1 MPLVRRG
8 SGADVVKGV
17 VLFFILLAAVPFVLP
32 IISFVSIAGMRRR
45 LAAVEELLEQQQR
58 ALDELTRHLRQAQ
71 REAAQ
76 VHVKTASPP
85 PAAAKDAVPP
95 ATSVPAGD
103 LRPPQQPPSPP
114 VTSVPAGDLRPPQ
127 QPPSPPVTSVPP
139 ATSVPAATSVPETPR
154 TIHPPSPSPPPPPPR
169 EAFDWERLVGVRM
182 FSAVSGIALVLAAIF
197 FLRYSIDHGWLAP
210 PVRLAIGVLVGIGL
224 LVVCELKAA
233 RNYRVTAN
241 ALDAAA
247 IAILFATFFAA
258 HALWHLIPSAVAFG
272 LLTLVT
278 AVAVLLSI
286 RRDSLFIAVLGLLG
300 GFATPAL
307 LSTGENRPI
316 SLFTY
321 LLLLNIGLAW
331 VASRKRWSVLT
342 ICTLVFTTLYQW
354 GWVVSYLST
363 GQLPLAM
370 GIFAVFA
377 VTGFVSFAFARRGSA
392 SSPLNHTLERTGL
405 AAATMPLVFTIYL
418 AAVPAYGASA
428 GLLFGFML
436 LIDAGLLAVAIAR
449 DDELPHAIGAIAT
462 LAVFAIW
469 LSVSYSS
476 SAWTTAVAS
485 VAASVVLFVVA
496 PMVAERLRHHF
507 TGVGAAAVYAAPTLL
522 FVFTVIARIEPAAAA
537 PWGLFAPLFA
547 LLALLAWRALASG
560 DMALYFI
567 AAFFGVAAE
576 GAWSS
581 THLTIDHLPA
591 ALELYAAFAV
601 FYLGVPLAA
610 RRTGRPLTP
619 AWGGGAVLIASLL
632 MLLYLASGSQSSV
645 ALWGLAVLLALLD
658 AGIFIESAA
667 GALPWLSVAGG
678 SLSWLVLAVWWSN
691 AAGAVGILP
700 SLLVLVL
707 LTIVMLAGH
716 AWAHG
721 QVLRLG
727 SGQAR
732 VPSTFG
738 GIGFRQ
744 GTYLGLLGHA
754 FLFFVAIEPQW
765 SLPPWPLFGA
775 LVVLTLAVSAASLA
789 VEAGG
794 LHAAGVIAASMVV
807 YAWARA
813 ASVAWSGSM
822 LAAGEVV
829 VAYALA
835 WSVYVRRGSADRAAA
850 AAAAVALFIGEFTG
864 IQASGA
870 ASLLP
875 AWLIVLVHVVN
886 LSLILWVAWRERW
899 EWVAPAAVVPAL
911 FAAAA
916 WHTAHPL
923 PADWRAGFAL
933 ALSAYVVFAAYP
945 FILGSRARETRDP
958 HLTAVAG
965 SAFFFF
971 AARTALLQG
980 GLERFVGA
988 VPIGEGFVM
997 ALLLRMLLR
1006 LQPSGARDLGR
1017 LAVVAGA
1024 ALAFATVA
1032 IPLQLHHQWIT
1043 IGWAL
1048 EGAALAWVYRRIP
1061 HRGLLLWG
1069 VALLAVVFVRLA
1081 LNPAVFVYEP
1091 RGARVFNWYL
1101 YTYAIAG
1108 VSMLAASWWLSTTKD
1123 HIVPS
1128 LPRASALLPAGGVI
1142 LLFLLLNIE
1151 IADFFA
1157 TGPAITFRFGVTL
1170 AQDLT
1175 YTIGWLLF
1183 GMALLTAGIYLRRRS
1198 ARVTAVA
1205 LIAVTACKGF
1215 LYDMGS
1221 LGGLYRVASLVGLAV
1236 SLSLVALALQ
1246 KFVLHASKD
1255 PE

>member
-1 MPLVRRG
+1 ML
-8 SGADVVKGV
+8 
-17 VLFFILLAAVPFVLP
+17 LFFILLGAVPFLLP
-32 IISFVSIAGMRRR
+32 IVTFVWLFSVRQR
-45 LAAVEELLEQQQR
+45 LSAAEAMLEQQQR
-58 ALDELTRHLRQAQ
+58 ALDELTKTLRQAR
-71 REAAQ
+71 REATEPRMVTAQ
-76 VHVKTASPP
+76 PP
-85 PAAAKDAVPP
+85 PTAAKDVARPPVPAPPVATVPP
-95 ATSVPAGD
+95 ASVPVAK
-103 LRPPQQPPSPP
+103 PPS
-114 VTSVPAGDLRPPQ
+114 VSAPA
-127 QPPSPPVTSVPP
+127 
-139 ATSVPAATSVPETPR
+139 SVPAAPQAAASEPKPASVPTPASVTR
-154 TIHPPSPSPPPPPPR
+154 IPPPPVPPPHVPTQREVPPPPPR
-169 EAFDWERLVGVRM
+169 EPFDWERLVGVRM

-210 PVRLAIGVLVGIGL
+210 PVRLAIGVLVGISL

-258 HALWHLIPSAVAFG
+258 HALWHLVPSAVAFG
-272 LLTLVT
+272 LMTLVT

-316 SLFTY
+316 PLFIY

-354 GWVVSYLST
+354 GWVVRFLSA

-370 GIFAVFA
+370 GIFTVFA

-392 SSPLNHTLERTGL
+392 SSPLSRTLERTGL
-405 AAATMPLVFTIYL
+405 AAATMPLLFTVYL
-418 AAVPAYGASA
+418 AAVPAYGERA

-436 LIDAGLLAVAIAR
+436 LVDAGLLAVAIAR
-449 DDELPHAIGAIAT
+449 DDELPHAIGAAAT

-469 LSVSYSS
+469 LAMSYAN

-485 VAASVVLFVVA
+485 VSASVVLFVAA
-496 PMVAERLRHHF
+496 PIVAERLRHRF
-507 TGVGAAAVYAAPTLL
+507 TNVGALAVYAAPTLL
-522 FVFTVIARIEPAAAA
+522 FVFTVIARIEPAVAA

-547 LLALLAWRALASG
+547 LLGLLAWRALATG
-560 DMALYFI
+560 NMALYFM
-567 AAFFGVAAE
+567 AAFFGVVAE
-576 GAWSS
+576 GSWSS

-610 RRTGRPLTP
+610 RRMGRALTP
-619 AWGGGAVLIASLL
+619 AWGSGAVLIASLL
-632 MLLYLASGSQSSV
+632 VLLYLATRSQSGV
-645 ALWGLAVLLALLD
+645 ALWGLALLLALLD

-667 GALPWLSVAGG
+667 GALPWLSLVGG
-678 SLSWLVLAVWWSN
+678 SLSWLVLAVWWNN
-691 AAGAVGILP
+691 AAAAVGLLP

-716 AWAHG
+716 AWAHAQTALG
-721 QVLRLG
+721 SG
-727 SGQAR
+727 SGQADTPAVFR
-732 VPSTFG
+732 GV
-738 GIGFRQ
+738 GFRQ

-754 FLFFVAIEPQW
+754 FLFFIAVEPQ
-765 SLPPWPLFGA
+765 SSTPPWPLFGA
-775 LVVLTLAVSAASLA
+775 LMVLTLAVSAASLA
-789 VEAGG
+789 VAAAE
-794 LHAAGVIAASMVV
+794 LHAAGVMAAAVVV

-813 ASVAWSGSM
+813 ASVAWSGTM

-829 VAYALA
+829 VAYALV
-835 WSVYVRRGSADRAAA
+835 WLVHVRRGRTDRAAA
-850 AAAAVALFIGEFTG
+850 AAAAVALFIAEFTG

-870 ASLLP
+870 GGALP
-875 AWLIVLVHVVN
+875 AWLIVSVNIVN

-899 EWVAPAAVVPAL
+899 TWVAPAAVVPAW
-911 FAAAA
+911 FAATA
-916 WHTAHPL
+916 WHGSHPL
-923 PADWRAGFAL
+923 PADWHTGFAL
-933 ALSAYVVFAAYP
+933 ALSAYGVFVAYP
-945 FILGSRARETRDP
+945 FVLGSRARETRDP

-971 AARTALLQG
+971 TARAVLLQG
-980 GLERFVGA
+980 GLDRYVGA

-1006 LQPSGARDLGR
+1006 LEPSGARDLGR
-1017 LAVVAGA
+1017 LAVVTGA

-1101 YTYAIAG
+1101 YTYTIAG
-1108 VSMLAASWWLSTTKD
+1108 LSMLVASWWLASTND
-1123 HIVPS
+1123 RIVPS
-1128 LPRASALLPAGGVI
+1128 LPWVSALLPAGGVI

-1157 TGPAITFRFGVTL
+1157 TGTAITFRFGVTL

-1183 GMALLTAGIYLRRRS
+1183 GMALLTAGIYLRHRGG
-1198 ARVTAVA
+1198 RVTAIA
-1205 LIAVTACKGF
+1205 LIAVTACKAF

-1221 LGGLYRVASLVGLAV
+1221 LGGLYRVGSLVGLAV

-1246 KFVLHASKD
+1246 KFVLHASK
-1255 PE
+1255 ELE

>member
-1 MPLVRRG
+1 
-8 SGADVVKGV
+8 
-17 VLFFILLAAVPFVLP
+17 
-32 IISFVSIAGMRRR
+32 
-45 LAAVEELLEQQQR
+45 
-58 ALDELTRHLRQAQ
+58 
-71 REAAQ
+71 
-76 VHVKTASPP
+76 
-85 PAAAKDAVPP
+85 
-95 ATSVPAGD
+95 
-103 LRPPQQPPSPP
+103 
-114 VTSVPAGDLRPPQ
+114 
-127 QPPSPPVTSVPP
+127 
-139 ATSVPAATSVPETPR
+139 
-154 TIHPPSPSPPPPPPR
+154 
-169 EAFDWERLVGVRM
+169 M

-210 PVRLAIGVLVGIGL
+210 PVRLAIGVLVGIAL

-316 SLFTY
+316 PLFTY

-342 ICTLVFTTLYQW
+342 ICTLGFTTLYQW
-354 GWVVSYLST
+354 GWVIRFLSE

-370 GIFAVFA
+370 GIFTVFA
-377 VTGFVSFAFARRGSA
+377 VTGFISFAFARRGSA
-392 SSPLNHTLERTGL
+392 SSPLNRTLERTGL
-405 AAATMPLVFTIYL
+405 AAATMPLVFAIYL
-418 AAVPAYGASA
+418 AAVPAYGARA

-436 LIDAGLLAVAIAR
+436 LIDVGLLAVAIAR
-449 DDELPHAIGAIAT
+449 DDELPHAIGAMAT

-469 LSVSYSS
+469 LGVSYSS

-485 VAASVVLFVVA
+485 VAASVVLFVAA
-496 PMVAERLRHHF
+496 PMVAEWLGHRF
-507 TGVGAAAVYAAPTLL
+507 SDVGAFAVYAAPTLL
-522 FVFTVIARIEPAAAA
+522 FVFTVIARIEPAVAA

-547 LLALLAWRALASG
+547 LLALLAWRALATG
-560 DMALYFI
+560 DMALYFA
-567 AAFFGVAAE
+567 AAFFGVSAE
-576 GAWSS
+576 GSWSS

-591 ALELYAAFAV
+591 ALQLYAAFAV

-610 RRTGRPLTP
+610 RRTGRPLLP

-632 MLLYLASGSQSSV
+632 MLLYLASGSQSGV

-667 GALPWLSVAGG
+667 GALPWLSAVGG
-678 SLSWLVLAVWWSN
+678 SLSWVVLAVWWSN
-691 AAGAVGILP
+691 AAGAVGLLP

-716 AWAHG
+716 AWAHA
-721 QVLRLG
+721 QTLRPG
-727 SGQAR
+727 SGQEE
-732 VPSTFG
+732 VPTAFG
-738 GIGFRQ
+738 GVSFRQ

-754 FLFFVAIEPQW
+754 FLFFIAVQPQW
-765 SLPPWPLFGA
+765 SVPPWPLFGA

-789 VEAGG
+789 VGARE
-794 LHAAGVIAASMVV
+794 LHAAGVIAAAIVV
-807 YAWARA
+807 YAWARV
-813 ASVAWSGSM
+813 ASHAWSGSM

-829 VAYALA
+829 VAYALV
-835 WSVYVRRGSADRAAA
+835 WSVYIRRAHTDRAAA
-850 AAAAVALFIGEFTG
+850 AAAAVVLFIAEFTG

-870 ASLLP
+870 ASALP
-875 AWLIVLVHVVN
+875 TWLIVAVNVVN
-886 LSLILWVAWRERW
+886 LSLILWLAWRERW

-911 FAAAA
+911 FVAAA
-916 WHTAHPL
+916 WHTSHPL
-923 PADWRAGFAL
+923 PADWRTSFAL
-933 ALSAYVVFAAYP
+933 ALSTYAVFAAYP

-965 SAFFFF
+965 SALFFFT
-971 AARTALLQG
+971 ARAALLQG
-980 GLERFVGA
+980 GLDRFVGA

-997 ALLLRMLLR
+997 ALLLRMLLS

-1101 YTYAIAG
+1101 YAYAIAG
-1108 VSMLAASWWLSTTKD
+1108 VSMLAASWWLSTMED
-1123 HIVPS
+1123 LVPS

>member
-1 MPLVRRG
+1 
-8 SGADVVKGV
+8 
-17 VLFFILLAAVPFVLP
+17 
-32 IISFVSIAGMRRR
+32 
-45 LAAVEELLEQQQR
+45 
-58 ALDELTRHLRQAQ
+58 
-71 REAAQ
+71 
-76 VHVKTASPP
+76 
-85 PAAAKDAVPP
+85 
-95 ATSVPAGD
+95 
-103 LRPPQQPPSPP
+103 
-114 VTSVPAGDLRPPQ
+114 
-127 QPPSPPVTSVPP
+127 
-139 ATSVPAATSVPETPR
+139 
-154 TIHPPSPSPPPPPPR
+154 
-169 EAFDWERLVGVRM
+169 
-182 FSAVSGIALVLAAIF
+182 
-197 FLRYSIDHGWLAP
+197 
-210 PVRLAIGVLVGIGL
+210 
-224 LVVCELKAA
+224 
-233 RNYRVTAN
+233 
-241 ALDAAA
+241 
-247 IAILFATFFAA
+247 
-258 HALWHLIPSAVAFG
+258 
-272 LLTLVT
+272 
-278 AVAVLLSI
+278 
-286 RRDSLFIAVLGLLG
+286 
-300 GFATPAL
+300 
-307 LSTGENRPI
+307 
-316 SLFTY
+316 
-321 LLLLNIGLAW
+321 
-331 VASRKRWSVLT
+331 
-342 ICTLVFTTLYQW
+342 
-354 GWVVSYLST
+354 
-363 GQLPLAM
+363 
-370 GIFAVFA
+370 
-377 VTGFVSFAFARRGSA
+377 
-392 SSPLNHTLERTGL
+392 
-405 AAATMPLVFTIYL
+405 
-418 AAVPAYGASA
+418 
-428 GLLFGFML
+428 
-436 LIDAGLLAVAIAR
+436 
-449 DDELPHAIGAIAT
+449 
-462 LAVFAIW
+462 
-469 LSVSYSS
+469 
-476 SAWTTAVAS
+476 
-485 VAASVVLFVVA
+485 
-496 PMVAERLRHHF
+496 
-507 TGVGAAAVYAAPTLL
+507 
-522 FVFTVIARIEPAAAA
+522 
-537 PWGLFAPLFA
+537 
-547 LLALLAWRALASG
+547 
-560 DMALYFI
+560 MALYFI

-591 ALELYAAFAV
+591 ALQLYAAFAV

-610 RRTGRPLTP
+610 RRIGRPLTP

-632 MLLYLASGSQSSV
+632 MLLSLASGSQSGV

-716 AWAHG
+716 AWAHAH
-721 QVLRLG
+721 VR
-727 SGQAR
+727 QADA
-732 VPSTFG
+732 PAAFG
-738 GIGFRQ
+738 GVGFRQ

-754 FLFFVAIEPQW
+754 FLFFIAVQPQW

-775 LVVLTLAVSAASLA
+775 LAVLTLAVSAASLA
-789 VEAGG
+789 VQAGK
-794 LHAAGVIAASMVV
+794 LHAAGVMAAAVVV

-813 ASVAWSGSM
+813 ASAAWSGSM
-822 LAAGEVV
+822 LVAGEIV

-835 WSVYVRRGSADRAAA
+835 WSMFVQRGPADRAAA
-850 AAAAVALFIGEFTG
+850 AAAVVALFIAEFTG
-864 IQASGA
+864 IQASAA
-870 ASLLP
+870 ASPLP
-875 AWLIVLVHVVN
+875 AWIIVPLNVVN

-899 EWVAPAAVVPAL
+899 EWVGPAAVVPAL
-911 FAAAA
+911 FASVA
-916 WHTAHPL
+916 WQTTHRL
-923 PADWRAGFAL
+923 PADWRTGFAL
-933 ALSAYVVFAAYP
+933 ALASYAVFAAYP
-945 FILGSRARETRDP
+945 FILGGRARDTRDP

-971 AARTALLQG
+971 TARAALQQG
-980 GLERFVGA
+980 GLDRFVGA

-997 ALLLRMLLR
+997 ALLLRMLLS

-1081 LNPAVFVYEP
+1081 LNPAVFVYQP

-1108 VSMLAASWWLSTTKD
+1108 ASMLTASWWLSTTKD
-1123 HIVPS
+1123 QLVPS

-1183 GMALLTAGIYLRRRS
+1183 GLALLTSGIYMRHRS

-1205 LIAVTACKGF
+1205 LIAITACKAF